1 MGELT
6 LCCLGVSHK
15 TAPVSVR
22 EKFSFKGEELEDA
35 LLKLNSLPEVDEC
48 FILSTCNRVEV
59 YFATRANAPF
69 KGVIDFLVSYKNASV
84 EEISKYFYKKS
95 QQDAVRHGFYVAS
108 SLDSMV
114 VGEPQIV
121 GQFKD
126 AFSLAKELGT
136 VGTVLCR
143 FCETALKV
151 SKRVRTET
159 GISKNAVSISFAA
172 VELAKKIFGELAGK
186 RVAII
191 GAGEMAELAVKH
203 LISNGASEVLV
214 VNRTLE
220 KARKLAQEFGGRAYP
235 LTELPTVLKLA
246 DIVISSTGA
255 PGYVLTPE
263 NVVPALKSRPDRPL
277 FLIDIAVPR
286 DVDPA
291 LNDYDGLYLYDID
304 DLQHVVEANIK
315 ERLKEAEVAK
325 EIIEEY
331 VQRFMKWLRELEIAP
346 LIAELK
352 EKAEA
357 IRREVLQRR
366 LPKLGLTPEQEA
378 EVDNITRIIINKLL
392 HQPITSVKRKAVAE
406 EETRSQVV
414 QIFREIFGLGKE

>member
-1 MGELT
+1 MKELK

-22 EKFSFKGEELEDA
+22 EQFSFKGEELEKA
-35 LLKLNSLPEVDEC
+35 LLKLNSLPSIEESM
-48 FILSTCNRVEV
+48 ILSTCNRVEI
-59 YFATRANAPF
+59 YFTTRSETPF
-69 KGVIDFLVSYKNASV
+69 KEVVDFLIDEKGASV
-84 EEISKYFYKKS
+84 DQINQHFYRKLDK
-95 QQDAVRHGFYVAS
+95 DAVRHGFYVAS

-172 VELAKKIFGELAGK
+172 VELAKKIFGDLHGK

-203 LISNGASEVLV
+203 LITNGASEVFV
-214 VNRTLE
+214 VNRTFE
-220 KARKLAQEFGGRAYP
+220 RAQKLAEEFGGKAFP
-235 LTELPTVLKLA
+235 LTELETVLKMA

-263 NVVPALKSRPDRPL
+263 NVLPALNTRKHRPM

-286 DVDPA
+286 DIDPA
-291 LNDYDGLYLYDID
+291 LNDYEGLYVYDID
-304 DLQHVVEANIK
+304 DLQQVVDANIK
-315 ERLKEAEVAK
+315 ERLREAEVAK
-325 EIIEEY
+325 EIIEGY
-331 VQRFMKWLRELEIAP
+331 VERFMKWLRELEVAP

-352 EKAEA
+352 EKAES
-357 IRREVLQRR
+357 IRKEVLSKR
-366 LPKLGLTPEQEA
+366 LPKLGLTPEQEQ

-392 HQPITSVKRKAVAE
+392 HQPITNVKKKAVE
-406 EETRSQVV
+406 EETRNQVV
-414 QIFREIFGLGKE
+414 QIFREIFGLSKE

>member
-1 MGELT
+1 MGELK

-22 EKFSFKGEELEDA
+22 ERFSFKGEEIERA
-35 LLKLNSLPEVDEC
+35 LLKLNSLSSVEESL
-48 FILSTCNRVEV
+48 ILSTCNRVEI
-59 YFATRANAPF
+59 YFTTRTETPF
-69 KGVIDFLVSYKNASV
+69 KEVMNFLLEEKRADLDLINKSFYRKIDK
-84 EEISKYFYKKS
+84 
-95 QQDAVRHGFYVAS
+95 DAVRHGFYVAS

-172 VELAKKIFGELAGK
+172 VELAKKIFGELHGK

-203 LISNGASEVLV
+203 LITNGASEVFV

-220 KARKLAQEFGGRAYP
+220 RAQKLAEEFGGKAFP
-235 LTELPTVLKLA
+235 LTDLETVLKIV

-255 PGYVLTPE
+255 PGYVLTPK
-263 NVVPALKSRPDRPL
+263 NVLPAIKDRKHRPM

-286 DVDPA
+286 DIDPS
-291 LNDYDGLYLYDID
+291 LNEHEGIYVYDID
-304 DLQHVVEANIK
+304 DLQQVVEANIR
-315 ERLKEAEVAK
+315 ERLREAEVAK
-325 EIIEEY
+325 KIIEGY
-331 VQRFMKWLRELEIAP
+331 VERFMKWLRELEVAP

-352 EKAEA
+352 DKAES
-357 IRREVLQRR
+357 IRKEVLSKR
-366 LPKLGLTPEQEA
+366 LPKLGLTPEQEQ

-392 HQPITSVKRKAVAE
+392 HQPITNVKRKAVE

>member
-1 MGELT
+1 MGELK

-22 EKFSFKGEELEDA
+22 EQFSFKGEEIERA
-35 LLKLNSLPEVDEC
+35 LLKLNSLSSVEESL
-48 FILSTCNRVEV
+48 ILSTCNRVEI
-59 YFATRANAPF
+59 YFTTRAETPF
-69 KGVIDFLVSYKNASV
+69 KEVVNFLV
-84 EEISKYFYKKS
+84 EEKGAPVDQINRHFYRKLDKE
-95 QQDAVRHGFYVAS
+95 AVRHGFYVAS

-121 GQFKD
+121 GQFKG

-172 VELAKKIFGELAGK
+172 VELAKKIFGELHGK

-203 LISNGASEVLV
+203 LITNGASEVFV

-220 KARKLAQEFGGRAYP
+220 RAQKLAEEFGGKAFP
-235 LTELPTVLKLA
+235 LTELETVLKMV

-255 PGYVLTPE
+255 PDYVLTPE
-263 NVVPALKSRPDRPL
+263 NVLPALNSRRHRPM

-286 DVDPA
+286 DIDPS
-291 LNDYDGLYLYDID
+291 LNEHEGLYVYDID
-304 DLQHVVEANIK
+304 DLQQVVEANIK
-315 ERLKEAEVAK
+315 ERLREAEVAK
-325 EIIEEY
+325 EIIEGY
-331 VQRFMKWLRELEIAP
+331 VERFMKWLRELEVAP

-357 IRREVLQRR
+357 IRKEVLSKR
-366 LPKLGLTPEQEA
+366 LPKLGLTPEQEQ
-378 EVDNITRIIINKLL
+378 EVDNITRIVINKLL
-392 HQPITSVKRKAVAE
+392 HQPITNVKRKAVE

>member
-1 MGELT
+1 MGELK

-15 TAPVSVR
+15 TAPVSIR
-22 EKFSFKGEELEDA
+22 EQFSFKGEDLEDA
-35 LLKLNSLPEVDEC
+35 LLKLNALPSIEEGM
-48 FILSTCNRVEV
+48 ILSTCNRVEV
-59 YFATRANAPF
+59 YFTTRSETPF
-69 KGVIDFLVSYKNASV
+69 KEIINFLI
-84 EEISKYFYKKS
+84 EEKGANLELINKYFYRKVDKE
-95 QQDAVRHGFYVAS
+95 AVRHGFYVAS

-126 AFSLAKELGT
+126 AFSIAKELGT

-143 FCETALKV
+143 FCEMALKV

-172 VELAKKIFGELAGK
+172 VELAKKIFGELRGK
-186 RVAII
+186 KVAII

-203 LISNGASEVLV
+203 LITNGASEVFV

-220 KARKLAQEFGGRAYP
+220 RAKKLAEEFGGKAFP
-235 LTELPTVLKLA
+235 LSDLQSVLKMS

-263 NVVPALKSRPDRPL
+263 NVLPALKERKHRPM

-286 DVDPA
+286 DIDPA
-291 LNDYDGLYLYDID
+291 LNNHEGLYVYDID
-304 DLQHVVEANIK
+304 DLQQVVDANIK
-315 ERLKEAEVAK
+315 ERLREAETAK
-325 EIIEEY
+325 EIIEGY
-331 VQRFMKWLRELEIAP
+331 VERFMKWLRELEVAP

-357 IRREVLQRR
+357 IRKEVLSKR
-366 LPKLGLTPEQEA
+366 LPKLNLTPEQEQ

-392 HQPITSVKRKAVAE
+392 HQPITNVKKKATE
-406 EETRSQVV
+406 EETRNQVV

>member
-1 MGELT
+1 MGELK
-6 LCCLGVSHK
+6 LCCLGLSHK

-22 EKFSFKGEELEDA
+22 EKFSFKGEELERA
-35 LLKLNSLPEVDEC
+35 LLKLNSMEGVDEC
-48 FILSTCNRVEV
+48 MLLSTCNRVEI
-59 YFATRANAPF
+59 YFTTRSSSPF
-69 KGVIDFLVSYKNASV
+69 KDLISFLQEFKGASLD
-84 EEISKYFYKKS
+84 EINSYFYRKV
-95 QQDAVRHGFYVAS
+95 DREAIRHGFFVAS
-108 SLDSMV
+108 SLDSLV

-126 AFSLAKELGT
+126 AFQTAKELGT

-172 VELAKKIFGELAGK
+172 VELARKIFGDLRGIK
-186 RVAII
+186 VAIV

-203 LISNGASEVLV
+203 LITNGASEVFV

-220 KARKLAQEFGGRAYP
+220 RAKALAEEFGGKPFP
-235 LTELPTVLKLA
+235 LTELSAVLKMA

-255 PGYVLTPE
+255 PGYVITQD
-263 NVVPALKSRPDRPL
+263 VIKPALDTRGGRPL

-286 DVDPA
+286 DIDPEIDS
-291 LNDYDGLYLYDID
+291 LDGVYLYDID
-304 DLQHVVEANIK
+304 DLQQVVEANIK
-315 ERLKEAEVAK
+315 ERLREAEVAK
-325 EIIEEY
+325 EIIEGY
-331 VQRFMKWLRELEIAP
+331 VDRFLKWLRELEIAP

-352 EKAEA
+352 KKAEE
-357 IRREVLQRR
+357 IRREVLTKR
-366 LPKLGLTPEQEA
+366 LPKLGLTPQQEA
-378 EVDNITRIIINKLL
+378 EIDNVTRIIINKLL
-392 HQPITSVKRKAVAE
+392 HQPITSVKRKAVE
-406 EETRSQVV
+406 EEKASQVV

>member
-1 MGELT
+1 MGELK

-22 EKFSFKGEELEDA
+22 EQFSFKGEELESA
-35 LLKLNSLPEVDEC
+35 LLKLNALPSVEESMV
-48 FILSTCNRVEV
+48 LSTCNRVEI
-59 YFATRANAPF
+59 YFTTRSETPF
-69 KGVIDFLVSYKNASV
+69 KEVIDFLIDEKGADLDQINSH
-84 EEISKYFYKKS
+84 FYRKVDR
-95 QQDAVRHGFYVAS
+95 DAVRHGFYVAS

-136 VGTVLCR
+136 IGTVLCR

-172 VELAKKIFGELAGK
+172 VELAKKIFGELHGK
-186 RVAII
+186 KVAII

-203 LISNGASEVLV
+203 LITNGASEVFV

-220 KARKLAQEFGGRAYP
+220 RAQKLAQEFGGKAFP
-235 LTELPTVLKLA
+235 LTELETVLKMA

-263 NVVPALKSRPDRPL
+263 NVLPALKGRKHRPM

-286 DVDPA
+286 DIDPA
-291 LNDYDGLYLYDID
+291 LNDHEGLYVYDID
-304 DLQHVVEANIK
+304 DLQQVVDANIK
-315 ERLKEAEVAK
+315 ERLREAEVAK
-325 EIIEEY
+325 DIIEGY
-331 VQRFMKWLRELEIAP
+331 VERFMKWLRELEVAP

-352 EKAEA
+352 EKAES
-357 IRREVLQRR
+357 IRKEVLSKR
-366 LPKLGLTPEQEA
+366 LPKLGLTPEQEQ

-392 HQPITSVKRKAVAE
+392 HQPITSVKKKAVE

>member
-1 MGELT
+1 M
-6 LCCLGVSHK
+6 
-15 TAPVSVR
+15 R
-22 EKFSFKGEELEDA
+22 EQFSFKGEELESA
-35 LLKLNSLPEVDEC
+35 LLKLNALSSVEESMV
-48 FILSTCNRVEV
+48 LSTCNRVEI
-59 YFATRANAPF
+59 YFTTRSETPF
-69 KGVIDFLVSYKNASV
+69 KEVIDFLIDEKGTDLDLINGH
-84 EEISKYFYKKS
+84 FYRKVDR
-95 QQDAVRHGFYVAS
+95 DAVRHGFYVAS

-121 GQFKD
+121 GQFKN

-136 VGTVLCR
+136 IGTVLCR

-172 VELAKKIFGELAGK
+172 VELAKKIFGELRGK

-203 LISNGASEVLV
+203 LITNGASEVFV
-214 VNRTLE
+214 VNRTVE
-220 KARKLAQEFGGRAYP
+220 RAQKLAQEFGGKAFP
-235 LTELPTVLKLA
+235 LTELETVLKMA

-263 NVVPALKSRPDRPL
+263 NVLPALKERKHRPM

-286 DVDPA
+286 DIDPA
-291 LNDYDGLYLYDID
+291 LNDCEGLYVYDID
-304 DLQHVVEANIK
+304 DLQQVVDANIK
-315 ERLKEAEVAK
+315 ERLREAEVAK
-325 EIIEEY
+325 EIIEGY
-331 VQRFMKWLRELEIAP
+331 VERFMKWLRELEVAP

-352 EKAEA
+352 EKAEL
-357 IRREVLQRR
+357 IRKEVLSKR
-366 LPKLGLTPEQEA
+366 LPKLGLTPEQEQ

-392 HQPITSVKRKAVAE
+392 HQPITNVKKKAVE
-406 EETRSQVV
+406 EETRNQVV

>member
-1 MGELT
+1 MGELK

-22 EKFSFKGEELEDA
+22 EQFSFKGEELEKA
-35 LLKLNSLPEVDEC
+35 LLKLNALPGVEESI
-48 FILSTCNRVEV
+48 ILSTCNRVEI
-59 YFATRANAPF
+59 YFTTRSDTPF
-69 KGVIDFLVSYKNASV
+69 KEVMDFLAVEKGASV
-84 EEISKYFYKKS
+84 DQLNKYFYRKVDK
-95 QQDAVRHGFYVAS
+95 DAIRHGFYVAS

-126 AFSLAKELGT
+126 AFAQAKELGT

-172 VELAKKIFGELAGK
+172 VELARKIFGELQGK

-203 LISNGASEVLV
+203 LVTNGASEVFV

-220 KARKLAQEFGGRAYP
+220 RAEKLAQEFGGKAFP
-235 LTELPTVLKLA
+235 LTDLETVLKMA

-255 PGYVLTPE
+255 PGYVLTPK
-263 NVVPALKSRPDRPL
+263 NVLPALNHRKHRPM

-291 LNDYDGLYLYDID
+291 LSEYGNLYVYDID
-304 DLQHVVEANIK
+304 DLQQVVEANIR
-315 ERLKEAEVAK
+315 ERLREAEVAK
-325 EIIEEY
+325 EIIEGY
-331 VQRFMKWLRELEIAP
+331 VERFLKWLRELEVAP

-352 EKAEA
+352 EKAES
-357 IRREVLQRR
+357 IRKEVLSKR
-366 LPKLGLTPEQEA
+366 LPKLGLTPEQEQ
-378 EVDNITRIIINKLL
+378 EVDNITRIVINKLL
-392 HQPITSVKRKAVAE
+392 HQPITNVKKKATE
-406 EETRSQVV
+406 EESRSQVV

>member
-1 MGELT
+1 MGELK
-6 LCCLGVSHK
+6 LCCMGLSHK

-22 EKFSFKGEELEDA
+22 EKFAFKGEELERA
-35 LLKLNSLPEVDEC
+35 LLTLNSMEGIDEC
-48 FILSTCNRVEV
+48 MILSTCNRVEL
-59 YFATRANAPF
+59 YFTTRSSSPF
-69 KGVIDFLVSYKNASV
+69 KDAITFLQEFKGATL
-84 EEISKYFYKKS
+84 EELNSYFYRKVDR
-95 QQDAVRHGFYVAS
+95 DAIRHGFFVAS
-108 SLDSMV
+108 SLDSLV

-126 AFSLAKELGT
+126 AFQTAKELGT

-172 VELAKKIFGELAGK
+172 VELARKIFGDLRGTK
-186 RVAII
+186 VAII

-203 LISNGASEVLV
+203 LITNGASEVFV

-220 KARKLAQEFGGRAYP
+220 RAQSLAEEFGGKPFP
-235 LTELPTVLKLA
+235 LTELPTVLKFA

-255 PGYVLTPE
+255 PGYVITRE
-263 NVVPALKSRPDRPL
+263 IVEPAVNFRGGRPL

-286 DVDPA
+286 DVDPEVDS
-291 LNDYDGLYLYDID
+291 LDGVYLYDID
-304 DLQHVVEANIK
+304 DLQQVVEANIK
-315 ERLKEAEVAK
+315 ERLTEAEVAK

-331 VQRFMKWLRELEIAP
+331 VERFLKWLRELEVAP

-352 EKAEA
+352 KKAEE
-357 IRREVLQRR
+357 IRKEVLEKR

-392 HQPITSVKRKAVAE
+392 HQPITSVKKKAVE
-406 EETRSQVV
+406 EESRSQVV

>member
-1 MGELT
+1 MGELK
-6 LCCLGVSHK
+6 LCCLGLSHK

-22 EKFSFKGEELEDA
+22 EKFSFKGEELERG
-35 LLKLNSLPEVDEC
+35 LLRLNSLPEVDEC
-48 FILSTCNRVEV
+48 MILSTCNRVEL
-59 YFATRANAPF
+59 YFTTRSSSPF
-69 KGVIDFLVSYKNASV
+69 KGVISFLQEFKGATIDDFG
-84 EEISKYFYKKS
+84 YFYRKIDA
-95 QQDAVRHGFYVAS
+95 DAVRHGFYVAS
-108 SLDSMV
+108 SLDSLV

-126 AFSLAKELGT
+126 AFFLAKELGT
-136 VGTVLCR
+136 IGTVMCR

-172 VELAKKIFGELAGK
+172 VELARKIFGELRGTK
-186 RVAII
+186 VAIV

-203 LISNGASEVLV
+203 LITNGASEVLV

-220 KARKLAQEFGGRAYP
+220 KAQALAKEFGGKAFP
-235 LTELPTVLKLA
+235 LTELKSVLKLS

-255 PGYVLTPE
+255 PGFVITKE
-263 NVVPALKSRPDRPL
+263 VVKEALSSRGGRPL

-286 DVDPA
+286 DIEPEVNE
-291 LNDYDGLYLYDID
+291 LDGVYLYDID
-304 DLQHVVEANIK
+304 DLQQVVEANIR
-315 ERLKEAEVAK
+315 ERMREAEVAK
-325 EIIEEY
+325 EIIEGY
-331 VQRFMKWLRELEIAP
+331 VERFLKWLRELEIAP

-352 EKAEA
+352 QKAEE
-357 IRREVLQRR
+357 IRLEVLKKR
-366 LPKLGLTPEQEA
+366 LSKLNLTPEQEA

-392 HQPITSVKRKAVAE
+392 HQPITNVKKKAVSQE
-406 EETRSQVV
+406 RSQVV

>member
-1 MGELT
+1 
-6 LCCLGVSHK
+6 
-15 TAPVSVR
+15 
-22 EKFSFKGEELEDA
+22 
-35 LLKLNSLPEVDEC
+35 
-48 FILSTCNRVEV
+48 
-59 YFATRANAPF
+59 
-69 KGVIDFLVSYKNASV
+69 
-84 EEISKYFYKKS
+84 
-95 QQDAVRHGFYVAS
+95 
-108 SLDSMV
+108 
-114 VGEPQIV
+114 
-121 GQFKD
+121 
-126 AFSLAKELGT
+126 
-136 VGTVLCR
+136 
-143 FCETALKV
+143 
-151 SKRVRTET
+151 
-159 GISKNAVSISFAA
+159 
-172 VELAKKIFGELAGK
+172 
-186 RVAII
+186 
-191 GAGEMAELAVKH
+191 
-203 LISNGASEVLV
+203 LV

-220 KARKLAQEFGGRAYP
+220 RAQKLAREFGGKAYP

-263 NVVPALKSRPDRPL
+263 NVIPALKSRPDRPL

-286 DVDPA
+286 DIDPA

-304 DLQHVVEANIK
+304 DLQHVVEANMK

-357 IRREVLQRR
+357 IRREVLERR

-392 HQPITSVKRKAVAE
+392 HHPITSVKRKAVTE

>member
-1 MGELT
+1 MGELK

-22 EKFSFKGEELEDA
+22 EQFSFKGEELESA
-35 LLKLNSLPEVDEC
+35 LLKLNALPSVEESMV
-48 FILSTCNRVEV
+48 LSTCNRVEI
-59 YFATRANAPF
+59 YFTTRSETPF
-69 KGVIDFLVSYKNASV
+69 KEVIDFLIDEKGADLDLINSH
-84 EEISKYFYKKS
+84 FYRKVDR
-95 QQDAVRHGFYVAS
+95 DAVRHGFYVAS

-136 VGTVLCR
+136 IGTVLCR

-172 VELAKKIFGELAGK
+172 VELAKKIFGELHGK

-203 LISNGASEVLV
+203 LMTNGASEVFV
-214 VNRTLE
+214 VNRTFE
-220 KARKLAQEFGGRAYP
+220 RAQKLAQEFGGKAFP
-235 LTELPTVLKLA
+235 LTELETVLKMA

-263 NVVPALKSRPDRPL
+263 NVLPALRERKHRPM

-286 DVDPA
+286 DIDPA
-291 LNDYDGLYLYDID
+291 LNDYEGLYVYDID
-304 DLQHVVEANIK
+304 DLQQVVDANIK
-315 ERLKEAEVAK
+315 ERLREAEVAK
-325 EIIEEY
+325 EIIEGY
-331 VQRFMKWLRELEIAP
+331 VERFMKWLRELEVAP

-352 EKAEA
+352 EKAES
-357 IRREVLQRR
+357 IRKEVLSKR
-366 LPKLGLTPEQEA
+366 LPKLGLTPEQEQ

-392 HQPITSVKRKAVAE
+392 HQPITSVKRKAVE
-406 EETRSQVV
+406 EEARSQVV

>member
-22 EKFSFKGEELEDA
+22 EKFSFKGEELENA
-35 LLKLNSLPEVDEC
+35 LLRLNALPDVDEC
-48 FILSTCNRVEV
+48 FILSTCNRVEI
-59 YFATRANAPF
+59 YFTTRSQTPF
-69 KGVIDFLVSYKNASV
+69 KGVIEFLVAHKGASV
-84 EEISKYFYKKS
+84 EEITKFFYRKS
-95 QQDAVRHGFYVAS
+95 DQDAVRHGFYVAS
-108 SLDSMV
+108 SLDSMI

-126 AFSLAKELGT
+126 AFYTAKELGT

-159 GISKNAVSISFAA
+159 GISRNAVSISFAA
-172 VELAKKIFGELAGK
+172 VELAKKIFGDLNGK
-186 RVAII
+186 KVAII

-203 LISNGASEVLV
+203 LISNGASEVFV

-220 KARKLAQEFGGRAYP
+220 KAQKLAEEFGGKAFP
-235 LTELPTVLKLA
+235 LTELETVLKLA

-255 PGYVLTPE
+255 PGYVLTPK
-263 NVVPALKSRPDRPL
+263 NVLPALKARPDRPM

-286 DVDPA
+286 DIDPA
-291 LNDYDGLYLYDID
+291 LNDHEGLYLYDID

-315 ERLKEAEVAK
+315 ERLREAEVAK
-325 EIIEEY
+325 EIIEGY
-331 VQRFMKWLRELEIAP
+331 VQRFIKWLRELEVAP

-357 IRREVLQRR
+357 IRKEVLEKR

-392 HQPITSVKRKAVAE
+392 HQPITNVKKKAVE
-406 EETRSQVV
+406 ESTSQVV
-414 QIFREIFGLGKE
+414 QIFREIFGLSKE